1 LKNEGPLNDLKK
13 YDYDFNYK
21 ISSDVDLSNKT
32 DVAKEEERLSK
43 NIKFKFDEMKKE
55 RLSFLEDWNSLRKK
69 NEEFVRKIH
78 LDQRAIEE
86 KKQLEKLIELN
97 FKQPNENTVNTVK
110 DEINQQTIKEIELNL
125 SKKEKK
131 HEDSDILEENSIM
144 QGNKIEEHIKP
155 FKDDILKM
163 INTWESRLNKV

>member
-1 LKNEGPLNDLKK
+1 
-13 YDYDFNYK
+13 
-21 ISSDVDLSNKT
+21 VDLSNKT

-131 HEDSDILEENSIM
+131 
-144 QGNKIEEHIKP
+144 
-155 FKDDILKM
+155 
-163 INTWESRLNKV
+163 T